1 MKRRKFIKTLG
12 FGSLGLYLL
21 PTFLPKSAK
30 AFSPDELDFTFSKN
44 WLYGSPQKGCST
56 SLLSSEFYGKL
67 ENGLDD
73 WANFRFRA

>member
-12 FGSLGLYLL
+12 FGIIGLYLL
-21 PTFLPKSAK
+21 TSFFTKSSSAVL
-30 AFSPDELDFTFSKN
+30 PDESDFIPPAN
-44 WLYGSPQKGCST
+44 WLYGSPEKGCST

-73 WANFRFRA
+73 WTNFRFRA